1 MSARSLIG
9 MTLKDVYT
17 VLKRAGYAIT
27 AFDKDSRFIKA
38 ESAFNS
44 VNIEY
49 GSANYVSMVL

>member
-9 MTLKDVYT
+9 MRLKDVYE

-44 VNIEY
+44 VHIEY
-49 GSANYVSMVL
+49 DSANYVTMVL